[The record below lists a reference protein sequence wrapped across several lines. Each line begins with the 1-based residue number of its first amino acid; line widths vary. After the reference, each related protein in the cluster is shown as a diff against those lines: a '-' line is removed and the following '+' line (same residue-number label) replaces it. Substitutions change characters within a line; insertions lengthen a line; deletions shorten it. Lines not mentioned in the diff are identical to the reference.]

1 MSAYRHSHLGLQG
14 LAYAG
19 VVVGYVP
26 LLTLLLPLKLSEMV
40 PADGQVG
47 WLSLCAIGGAVSA
60 SLGGVL
66 GGWASDRTRDGRL
79 GRRGWMAVGLVGFLL
94 SFLMIARSAGPVS
107 LLAAIVA
114 FQFALNLILGPLMAA
129 FAEETPDERRGLLGG
144 VLALVYPAGALVGVA
159 ATFAPVQAFGAEL
172 LLVALATSVMVLP
185 FILSRPPVTATA
197 TSPSALSDT
206 AKRRIADFG
215 RAGVARFLV
224 QVAGGVVF
232 AFLLYY
238 LAGLPDA
245 GPSKD
250 IVAARVA
257 AVAAVV
263 TAASAPVGLAIG
275 WTTDRRGG
283 WRPWLAGAASVCAL
297 GLTIM
302 AFAAGWP
309 AAVAGYALFG
319 AALAVFLA
327 LHASYAM
334 KLLPSP
340 RHRGRDLGLMNLS
353 NTLPAMLGPGLTWAV
368 LSFADYRT
376 LLLLL
381 AGFSAAAALLML
393 SIGRPSP
400 N

>member
-1 MSAYRHSHLGLQG
+1 MSAFRHSNLGLQG

-26 LLTLLLPLKLSEMV
+26 LLTLLLPLKLLEMV
-40 PADGQVG
+40 PADDQVG

-79 GRRGWMAVGLVGFLL
+79 GRRGWMALGLVGFLL
-94 SFLMIARSAGPVS
+94 SFLMIARSASPAS
-107 LLAAIVA
+107 LLTAIVA

-129 FAEETPDERRGLLGG
+129 FAEETPDDRRGRLGG

-159 ATFAPVQAFGAEL
+159 ATFAPVQALGADL
-172 LLVALATSVMVLP
+172 LLVALATTAMVLP
-185 FILSRPPVTATA
+185 FILSRPRLAAPTA
-197 TSPSALSDT
+197 TSLASPPPRE
-206 AKRRIADFG
+206 RRIADFG
-215 RAGVARFLV
+215 RAGVARFLL

-245 GPSKD
+245 GSSKD
-250 IVAARVA
+250 MVAARVA
-257 AVAAVV
+257 GVAAVV
-263 TAASAPVGLAIG
+263 TAASAPIGLAIG
-275 WTTDRRGG
+275 WATDRRGG
-283 WRPWLAGAASVCAL
+283 WRPWLAAAAGVCAL
-297 GLTIM
+297 GLGIM
-302 AFAAGWP
+302 AFAAGWS

-353 NTLPAMLGPGLTWAV
+353 NTLPSMLGPGLTWAV

-393 SIGRPSP
+393 SIGRSSP
-400 N
+400 T